1 MVHWKIMRI
10 LVVTGEF
17 PALSETFVLDQI
29 TGLID
34 RGFTVD
40 ILAARASP
48 EPKVHPGVAA
58 YRLIERT
65 HYAAPGAHGRHGS
78 WQSAR
83 IILSQIAQRRFGL
96 VIEMVRAGVRR
107 KLGKAVSVEPR
118 QILAYTRTLET
129 LPVPDVVLC
138 HFGPQGDLM
147 IRVRKALGARWPV
160 ATFFHGYDVSTL
172 LMQMGPHLYDRLFRE
187 GDIHFPACEYFRS
200 RLLKLGAA
208 EEKTVVQRMCVHPG
222 INFTAPLEAATKT
235 VGEFT
240 FVLIG
245 RLVEKKGH
253 EYAIRAIACCRNRS
267 LAVKIRLVI
276 IGDGAL
282 DTSLRQLIHQL
293 DLDSLVELRGSHT
306 RDRVQQALLAAGGFV
321 LPSVT
326 AANGDMEASPVVI
339 SEAMSVGLPVV
350 ATRHGGIPEIVE
362 DGVSGLLVA
371 ERDVSALAGAM
382 SRVAGDPELA
392 RRLGQAGRNKI
403 VRELDL
409 DRWNDLLAER
419 LRALAASG
427 GVHK

>member
-65 HYAAPGAHGRHGS
+65 HYAAPGTLGRHGS

-83 IILSQIAQRRFGL
+83 IILSQLAQRRFGL
-96 VIEMVRAGVRR
+96 VIEMVRAGLRR

-118 QILAYTRTLET
+118 QILAYARTLVT
-129 LPVPDVVLC
+129 LPAPDVVLC

-160 ATFFHGYDVSTL
+160 ATFFHGYDLSTL
-172 LMQMGPHLYDRLFRE
+172 LMEMGNRVYDRLFRE
-187 GDIHFPACEYFRS
+187 GDIHFPVCEYFRS
-200 RLLKLGAA
+200 RLLQLGATA
-208 EEKTVVQRMCVHPG
+208 EKTVVQRMCVRPG
-222 INFTAPLEAATKT
+222 INFTVPLEAATKT

-253 EYAIRAIACCRNRS
+253 EYAIRAIACCRDRD

-282 DTSLRQLIHQL
+282 DTRLRQLIHQL
-293 DLDSLVELRGSHT
+293 DLDSLVELRGSYT
-306 RDRVQQALLAAGGFV
+306 RDRVQQALLAADGFV

-350 ATRHGGIPEIVE
+350 ATRHSGIPEIVE

-392 RRLGQAGRNKI
+392 RRFGQAGRNKI

-419 LRALAASG
+419 VRALADRNGA
-427 GVHK
+427 HQ